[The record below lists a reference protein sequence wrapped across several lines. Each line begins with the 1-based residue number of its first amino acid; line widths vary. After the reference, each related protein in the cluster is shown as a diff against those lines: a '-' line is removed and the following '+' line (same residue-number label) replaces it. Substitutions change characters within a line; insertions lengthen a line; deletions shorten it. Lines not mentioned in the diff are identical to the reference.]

1 MKYIF
6 ELNHPKHYYQFKYVM
21 QILKSRGHEISVLAR
36 DKDVLLNVLQEEHVG
51 YTVFGKHRK
60 TMLSKVLGTFGLMF
74 KYIAI
79 VKEQR
84 PDVFVSKASW
94 YGSAMAKI
102 FHKKSVIFPDSEVV
116 KVTNRYVVP
125 MCTKVVTPDSFRLDY
140 GSKHYRIKGIFED
153 CYLSPHVFQADEA
166 VIEKYGLKRHSAGVR
181 FGGWFANHDVGKSGF
196 NQREKE
202 ELVQAIS
209 KNMNVYISSENDLP
223 DELEPYRL
231 PTPASV
237 IHDVLSF
244 ADLYIGDSQTMAS
257 EAALLGTP
265 AIRSNSFVGPND
277 MSNFIMLQ
285 EKYGLLYNVAEPAEA
300 ISLATDMSKN
310 SRKVEWMEKRD
321 KYYAQVGDCNAQ
333 IVELIERI

>member
-166 VIEKYGLKRHSAGVR
+166 VIEKYGLKRPYAVVR
-181 FGGWFANHDVGKSGF
+181 FVGWFANHDVGKSGF

-321 KYYAQVGDCNAQ
+321 KYYAQDGDCNAQ

>member
-102 FHKKSVIFPDSEVV
+102 FHKKSAIFPDSEVV

-166 VIEKYGLKRHSAGVR
+166 VIEKYGLKRPYAVVR
-181 FGGWFANHDVGKSGF
+181 FVGWFANHDVGKSGF

>member
-140 GSKHYRIKGIFED
+140 GSKHSRIKGIFED

-166 VIEKYGLKRHSAGVR
+166 VIEKYGLKRPYAVVR
-181 FGGWFANHDVGKSGF
+181 FVGWFANHDVGKSGF

>member
-125 MCTKVVTPDSFRLDY
+125 MCTKVITPDSFRLDY

-166 VIEKYGLKRHSAGVR
+166 VIEKYGLKRPYAVVR
-181 FGGWFANHDVGKSGF
+181 FVGWFANHDVGKSGF

-223 DELEPYRL
+223 DELGPYRL

>member
-166 VIEKYGLKRHSAGVR
+166 VVEKYGLKRPYAVVR
-181 FGGWFANHDVGKSGF
+181 FVGWFANHDVGKSGF

>member
-140 GSKHYRIKGIFED
+140 GSKHYRINGIFED

-166 VIEKYGLKRHSAGVR
+166 VIEKYGLKRPYAVVR
-181 FGGWFANHDVGKSGF
+181 FVGWFANHDVGKSGF

>member
-94 YGSAMAKI
+94 YGSALAKI

-166 VIEKYGLKRHSAGVR
+166 VIEKYGLKRPYAVVR
-181 FGGWFANHDVGKSGF
+181 FVGWFANHDVGKSGF

>member
-79 VKEQR
+79 VKERR

-166 VIEKYGLKRHSAGVR
+166 VIEKYGLKRPYAVVR
-181 FGGWFANHDVGKSGF
+181 FVGWFANHDVGKSGF

-209 KNMNVYISSENDLP
+209 KNINVYISSENDLP

>member
-166 VIEKYGLKRHSAGVR
+166 VIEKYGLKRPYAVVR
-181 FGGWFANHDVGKSGF
+181 FVGWFANHDVGKSGF

-321 KYYAQVGDCNAQ
+321 IYYAQVGDCNAQ

>member
-36 DKDVLLNVLQEEHVG
+36 DKDVLLNVLQEEHVS

-84 PDVFVSKASW
+84 PDVFISKASW

-153 CYLSPHVFQADEA
+153 CYLSPQVFQADEA
-166 VIEKYGLKRHSAGVR
+166 VIEKYGLKRPYAVVR
-181 FGGWFANHDVGKSGF
+181 FVGWFANHDVGKSGF

>member
-21 QILKSRGHEISVLAR
+21 QILKSRGHKISVLAR

-153 CYLSPHVFQADEA
+153 CYLSPQVFQADEA
-166 VIEKYGLKRHSAGVR
+166 VIEKYGLKRPYAVVR
-181 FGGWFANHDVGKSGF
+181 FVGWFANHDVGKSGF

-300 ISLATDMSKN
+300 IFLATDMSKN

>member
-94 YGSAMAKI
+94 YGSAMAKF

-166 VIEKYGLKRHSAGVR
+166 VIEKYGLKRPYAVVR
-181 FGGWFANHDVGKSGF
+181 FVGWFANHDVGKSGF

>member
-51 YTVFGKHRK
+51 YTVFGKHRT

-166 VIEKYGLKRHSAGVR
+166 VIEKYGLKRPYAVVR
-181 FGGWFANHDVGKSGF
+181 FVGWFANHDVGKSGF

>member
-60 TMLSKVLGTFGLMF
+60 TMMSKVLGTFGLMF

-166 VIEKYGLKRHSAGVR
+166 VIEKYGLKRPYAVVR
-181 FGGWFANHDVGKSGF
+181 FVGWFANHDVGKSGF

>member
-166 VIEKYGLKRHSAGVR
+166 VIEKYGLKRPYAVVR
-181 FGGWFANHDVGKSGF
+181 FVGWFANHDVGKSGF

>member
-60 TMLSKVLGTFGLMF
+60 TMMSKVLGTFGLMF

-166 VIEKYGLKRHSAGVR
+166 VVEKYGLKRPYAVVR
-181 FGGWFANHDVGKSGF
+181 FVGWFANHDVGKSGF

>member
-166 VIEKYGLKRHSAGVR
+166 VIEKYGLKRPYAVVR
-181 FGGWFANHDVGKSGF
+181 FVGWFANHDVGKSGF

-285 EKYGLLYNVAEPAEA
+285 EKYGLLYNVAESAEA

>member
-51 YTVFGKHRK
+51 YTLFGKHRK

-166 VIEKYGLKRHSAGVR
+166 VIEKYGLKRPYAVVR
-181 FGGWFANHDVGKSGF
+181 FVGWFANHDVGKSGF

>member
-166 VIEKYGLKRHSAGVR
+166 VIEKYGLKRPYAVVR
-181 FGGWFANHDVGKSGF
+181 FVGWFANHDVGKSGF

-310 SRKVEWMEKRD
+310 SRKIEWMEKRD

>member
-60 TMLSKVLGTFGLMF
+60 TMLAKVLGTFGLMF

-84 PDVFVSKASW
+84 SDVFVSKASW

-166 VIEKYGLKRHSAGVR
+166 VIEKYGLKRPYAVVR
-181 FGGWFANHDVGKSGF
+181 FVGWFANHDVGKSGF

>member
-1 MKYIF
+1 
-6 ELNHPKHYYQFKYVM
+6 
-21 QILKSRGHEISVLAR
+21 
-36 DKDVLLNVLQEEHVG
+36 
-51 YTVFGKHRK
+51 
-60 TMLSKVLGTFGLMF
+60 
-74 KYIAI
+74 
-79 VKEQR
+79 
-84 PDVFVSKASW
+84 
-94 YGSAMAKI
+94 MAKI

-166 VIEKYGLKRHSAGVR
+166 VVEKYGLKRPYAVVR
-181 FGGWFANHDVGKSGF
+181 FVGWFANHDVGKSGF

>member
-166 VIEKYGLKRHSAGVR
+166 VIEKYGLKRPYAVVR
-181 FGGWFANHDVGKSGF
+181 FVGWFANHDVGKSGF

-333 IVELIERI
+333 IVELIERL

>member
-166 VIEKYGLKRHSAGVR
+166 VIEKYGLKRPYAVVR
-181 FGGWFANHDVGKSGF
+181 FVGWFANHDVGKSGF

-277 MSNFIMLQ
+277 MSNFITLQ

>member
-102 FHKKSVIFPDSEVV
+102 FHKESVIFPDSEVV

-166 VIEKYGLKRHSAGVR
+166 VIEKYGLKRPYAVVR
-181 FGGWFANHDVGKSGF
+181 FVGWFANHDVGKSGF

>member
-166 VIEKYGLKRHSAGVR
+166 VIEKYGLKRPYAVVR
-181 FGGWFANHDVGKSGF
+181 FVGWFANHDVGKSGF

-321 KYYAQVGDCNAQ
+321 NYYAQVGDCNAQ

>member
-166 VIEKYGLKRHSAGVR
+166 VIEKYGLKRPYAVVR
-181 FGGWFANHDVGKSGF
+181 FVGWFANHDVGKSGF

-277 MSNFIMLQ
+277 MSNFIMSQ

-333 IVELIERI
+333 IVELI

>member
-166 VIEKYGLKRHSAGVR
+166 VIEKYGLKRPYAVVR
-181 FGGWFANHDVGKSGF
+181 FVGWFANHDVGKSGF

-333 IVELIERI
+333 IVELIEKI

>member
-166 VIEKYGLKRHSAGVR
+166 VIEKYGLKRPYAVVR
-181 FGGWFANHDVGKSGF
+181 FVGWFANHDVGKSGF

-209 KNMNVYISSENDLP
+209 KNINVYISSENDLP

>member
-60 TMLSKVLGTFGLMF
+60 TMMSKVLGTFGLMF

-166 VIEKYGLKRHSAGVR
+166 VIEKYGLKRPYAVVR
-181 FGGWFANHDVGKSGF
+181 FVGWFANHDVGKSGF

-231 PTPASV
+231 STPASV